1 MLITMQPKT
10 SSAGEKSRDV
20 VITEIA
26 DVLEEKTPDLFV
38 FHEVLKQ
45 YPTMYTE
52 SMNTV
57 LVQEIEKYNML
68 LELMKDNLKNVKL
81 ALAGEIGMS
90 DELEDLGNSL
100 FNGMVPE
107 LWKKNGFKTL
117 KPLSS
122 WTEDLIQ
129 RVIFM
134 HEWIDNGTPCI
145 FWLTKFIFPQAFI
158 TGTLQNYARKHSV
171 AID

>member
-1 MLITMQPKT
+1 
-10 SSAGEKSRDV
+10 
-20 VITEIA
+20 
-26 DVLEEKTPDLFV
+26 
-38 FHEVLKQ
+38 
-45 YPTMYTE
+45 MYTE

-145 FWLTKFIFPQAFI
+145 FWLTKFIFP
-158 TGTLQNYARKHSV
+158 
-171 AID
+171 